1 MRILK
6 KPYVVVEEV
15 KFYYKNEDWILPT
28 LLKNNLFGLS
38 EESAQEVVE
47 DLSNKTI
54 EELKEFEGMSDEILM
69 LLADIFNVCVV
80 GWEGLLDDDGSEV
93 EFADDVKL
101 YSFNTMQ
108 KYAVTT
114 AILNSMFDMNQKKE

>member
-54 EELKEFEGMSDEILM
+54 EELKAFEGMSDEILM

-80 GWEGLLDDDGSEV
+80 GWEGLLDEDGNEL

-114 AILNSMFDMNQKKE
+114 AILSAMFDMNQKKE

>member
-6 KPYVVVEEV
+6 RPYVIVEEV

-38 EESAQEVVE
+38 EESAQAVVE
-47 DLSNKTI
+47 DLSNKTAA
-54 EELKEFEGMSDEILM
+54 ELKEFEGMSDEILM
-69 LLADIFNVCVV
+69 LLADIFNVCVI
-80 GWEGLLDDDGSEV
+80 GWEGLKDEEDNDI
-93 EFADDVKL
+93 EFSDDVKI
-101 YSFNTMQ
+101 YSFNVMQ

-114 AILNSMFDMNQKKE
+114 AILDSMFDMNQKKE